1 MMSYGFIW
9 FLSSLGNQMAQI
21 VEILN
26 FEILGPT
33 WLFYIFNTMPQ
44 LMLSNS
50 ELDLEKPLKWTNCGL
65 MMPYGSR
72 DLSRPN
78 DAIWQQRSE
87 SILHQAVTWSNVD
100 FSSMGCNFTGS
111 AKDINLWNNFEK
123 YTFSW
128 ANELRNFHS
137 KKYAKQW
144 YFFLPRPLES
154 LLQTWV
160 SKYIY
165 YKVWSEITY
174 LSPNFLDAATEVWGW
189 VRHFISLFTGHV
201 FTYSCSDL
209 SQSLC
214 KRGPP

>member
-9 FLSSLGNQMAQI
+9 FLSLLGNQMAQI
-21 VEILN
+21 VEILH

-72 DLSRPN
+72 DLSQYCIKPLPE
-78 DAIWQQRSE
+78 AM
-87 SILHQAVTWSNVD
+87 LTFHQW
-100 FSSMGCNFTGS
+100 CPIFTGS
-111 AKDINLWNNFEK
+111 AKDINLWNKFEK

-144 YFFLPRPLES
+144 IFFCWDLWSPF
-154 LLQTWV
+154 
-160 SKYIY
+160 
-165 YKVWSEITY
+165 YKH
-174 LSPNFLDAATEVWGW
+174 G
-189 VRHFISLFTGHV
+189 
-201 FTYSCSDL
+201 
-209 SQSLC
+209 
-214 KRGPP
+214 